1 MSIIIIESI
10 GFSATHSISDF
21 LRLIPNI
28 KVSHGT
34 KNFTK
39 NTSIGVDNLL
49 FDEFYNQML
58 SQSQK
63 YDYCISVHSNYLPND
78 ISKVIDEKTTKF
90 FGLMRKSQ
98 FNQIMSC
105 FYWAVNG
112 FLNGREDLSRIFSE
126 FQSTNGNSLKQIG
139 LPVNM
144 KTCLMLYAFN
154 HVLKFNLELYS
165 HTSKILFMEDI
176 IANPR
181 KFLNLIGISSSFEKS
196 IKIEQGPSHKN
207 EVKQFEFLS
216 NADDILEKISSN
228 FYFNYGNEKKFIHDI
243 DKLCASK
250 SLMN

>member
-1 MSIIIIESI
+1 MPIIIIESI

-34 KNFTK
+34 RNFTK
-39 NTSIGVDNLL
+39 NTPMGVDNLL
-49 FDEFYNQML
+49 FEEFYNQML

-63 YDYCISVHSNYLPND
+63 YEYCISVHSNYSPEL
-78 ISKVIDEKTTKF
+78 ISKVIDEKITKF

-98 FNQIMSC
+98 FKQIMSC
-105 FYWAVNG
+105 FYWAING
-112 FLNGREDLSRIFSE
+112 FLNGREDFSKIFSE
-126 FQSTNGNSLKQIG
+126 IQSTHGNSLKQIG
-139 LPVNM
+139 LSVNM

-154 HVLKFNLELYS
+154 WVSEFNLKLIS
-165 HTSKILFMEDI
+165 HAQKILFMEDI

-181 KFLNLIGISSSFEKS
+181 KFLNLIGISFSYNESLKVEK
-196 IKIEQGPSHKN
+196 GPSHKN
-207 EVKQFEFLS
+207 KVKQFEFLS
-216 NADDILEKISSN
+216 NADEILEKISSH
-228 FYFNYGNEKKFIHDI
+228 FYFNYDNAKINIHDI